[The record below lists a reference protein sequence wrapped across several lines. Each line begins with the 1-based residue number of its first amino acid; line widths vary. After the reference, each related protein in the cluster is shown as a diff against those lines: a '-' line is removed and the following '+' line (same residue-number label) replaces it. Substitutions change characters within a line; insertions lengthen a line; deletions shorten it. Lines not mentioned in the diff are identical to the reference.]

1 VNALGVASVVG
12 RETDGRL
19 EITATG
25 AGESGR
31 IVFGDDEKFTSLGD
45 GTVDSGNVR
54 LEAHDDIE
62 FGDVVVNG
70 DLDVLG
76 GGTADIIL
84 NTRDAGPVLT
94 ANGVVVTDQGMDV
107 VARGRIRIAGYD
119 TITPMDLEN
128 RRNADPQFASLTP
141 RKISTFLLN
150 NYLIRTLLDEGFP
163 GLTRGTTVLDARSEG
178 PLFGLGNK
186 LRRTLASRTRL
197 PGTPSA
203 VRPDG
208 LPVSL
213 VNARVPRLVEA
224 QRERYG
230 VRSDRAENLTDLF
243 SEYFSDRTWSM
254 THTNSWF
261 LFLEATGRE
270 ELKGQYEPPAEDE
283 DEEAEQDQEGAE
295 PTEQPQQ
302 PTDQQET
309 GDATEADE
317 DQQEVTGTDG
327 EASGPAPEG
336 ETDSSVIEV
345 VNPFDGDQDEAEG
358 DGEGVTTGDRPGE
371 GDYNPDYEQVI
382 DWEEASDE

>member
-12 RETDGRL
+12 RETDGQL

-31 IVFGDDEKFTSLGD
+31 IVFGEDEKFTSLGD

-76 GGTADIIL
+76 GGTADITL

-107 VARGRIRIAGYD
+107 VALGRIRIAGYD

-128 RRNADPQFASLTP
+128 RRNADPQFASLAP

-163 GLTRGTTVLDARSEG
+163 RLTRGNTVLDARSEG

-186 LRRTLASRTRL
+186 LRRTLASRSRL

-203 VRPDG
+203 VRPEG

-254 THTNSWF
+254 THSNSWF

-270 ELKGQYEPPAEDE
+270 ELKGQYEPPVEDE
-283 DEEAEQDQEGAE
+283 DEEAEQDEEEDTAPDTGADAEGQDQEDQELTGAE
-295 PTEQPQQ
+295 
-302 PTDQQET
+302 
-309 GDATEADE
+309 
-317 DQQEVTGTDG
+317 G
-327 EASGPAPEG
+327 EASGPAPQG
-336 ETDSSVIEV
+336 ETDSSSIEI
-345 VNPFDGDQDEAEG
+345 VNPFDGGQDEEEG